1 MVLKALETF
10 FFIILGHLLGHKGE
24 HWSLLKKKRK
34 NNKKKTNHSLDGKLV
49 VILEKVGPEKKKHFL
64 GIRLYK
70 SRWIDRVTKNGNEI
84 VGLIIFDHFTGTR
97 SITTFIQ
104 FMYIRTITYYSI
116 IEYDILNLFM

>member
-49 VILEKVGPEKKKHFL
+49 ILEKVGPEKNPFWAL
-64 GIRLYK
+64 DSTNLDG
-70 SRWIDRVTKNGNEI
+70 
-84 VGLIIFDHFTGTR
+84 
-97 SITTFIQ
+97 SIG
-104 FMYIRTITYYSI
+104 
-116 IEYDILNLFM
+116 

>member
-49 VILEKVGPEKKKHFL
+49 ILEKVGPEKKNTFWAL
-64 GIRLYK
+64 DSTNLDG
-70 SRWIDRVTKNGNEI
+70 
-84 VGLIIFDHFTGTR
+84 
-97 SITTFIQ
+97 SIG
-104 FMYIRTITYYSI
+104 
-116 IEYDILNLFM
+116 

>member
-1 MVLKALETF
+1 M
-10 FFIILGHLLGHKGE
+10 GHKGE

-49 VILEKVGPEKKKHFL
+49 ILEKVGPEKKNFL

-84 VGLIIFDHFTGTR
+84 FGLIIFDHFTGT
-97 SITTFIQ
+97 
-104 FMYIRTITYYSI
+104 
-116 IEYDILNLFM
+116 

>member
-49 VILEKVGPEKKKHFL
+49 ILEKVGPEKNTFWAL
-64 GIRLYK
+64 DSTNLDG
-70 SRWIDRVTKNGNEI
+70 
-84 VGLIIFDHFTGTR
+84 
-97 SITTFIQ
+97 SIG
-104 FMYIRTITYYSI
+104 
-116 IEYDILNLFM
+116 

>member
-49 VILEKVGPEKKKHFL
+49 VILEKVGPEKNPHFL

-84 VGLIIFDHFTGTR
+84 VGLITFDHFTGTQ
-97 SITTFIQ
+97 SITTFLQ